1 MSQESSWIAKNMASP
16 GKGGKGQYKR
26 MKTKEKVYLPALV
39 VAVLVGVFVCV
50 WEWWVGEGGCKECLI
65 FGFYHDVD
73 NLAFSRGGNL
83 AYFSPK
89 KKMYEVSQQ
98 GRIARGKNI

>member
-50 WEWWVGEGGCKECLI
+50 WEWWVGGLVREGVRNASYLVFI
-65 FGFYHDVD
+65 MMWIILHLV
-73 NLAFSRGGNL
+73 GG
-83 AYFSPK
+83 
-89 KKMYEVSQQ
+89 ET
-98 GRIARGKNI
+98 